1 MLELVEHLNAAS
13 PVGEDGKPQ
22 EASIAYR
29 EFKALVGDILIE
41 PISLDPVREVSDRAL
56 VSEFG
61 DGSGDCDV
69 FWSRSLRIP

>member
-1 MLELVEHLNAAS
+1 MLELVEHLGS
-13 PVGEDGKPQ
+13 PVGKDGKPH
-22 EASIAYR
+22 EASIHYR

-61 DGSGDCDV
+61 V
-69 FWSRSLRIP
+69 RSEDDDAMR